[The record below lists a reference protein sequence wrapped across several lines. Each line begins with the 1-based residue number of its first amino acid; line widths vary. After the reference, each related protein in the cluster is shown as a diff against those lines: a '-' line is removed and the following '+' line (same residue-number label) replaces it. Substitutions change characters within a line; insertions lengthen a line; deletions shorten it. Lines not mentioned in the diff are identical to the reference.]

1 MTSLLRNE
9 RCGILFWNKKKAPEL
24 SAPSGIG
31 AADFAGAGTPLKFN
45 SVDFRDGQQSL
56 FATRLTTA
64 DMIPLLE
71 QMDAVGYDSM
81 EMWGGA
87 TFDVAVRFLKD
98 DPWERVRT
106 FKKYVKKTP
115 LKMVLRGQN
124 LVGYK
129 AYPDDV
135 VEAFIAQAAEAGI
148 DVFLTFDALQDL
160 RNCETA
166 FKAIKKAGKKIEGS
180 VQYNV
185 SPFHT
190 TEVFVQN
197 ALEQEQMGASLM
209 HVEDMAGLMTPEAAY
224 ELITALKKALKIP
237 VHLHCHC
244 TGGMAEM
251 AYWEAIRAGVDGL
264 DVCVSSMSMGP
275 SLPPIESYLAA
286 LKGTSRDPKID
297 LGQFADINK
306 KFAEL
311 RRKYADFG
319 TKLVGV
325 DVGCLQ
331 HQIPG
336 GMLSNLTSQLKEQHA
351 EDKFYDVLEEVP
363 RVRKDLGEPPLV
375 TPSSQIVGTQA
386 VFNVLMGERYKVAT
400 KETKDVLL
408 GKYGQTVKPFNPE
421 VVDKV
426 LGDEKKNAITCRPAD
441 LLEPELDKIEAEMKQ
456 WKQQDEDVLSYALFP
471 QVATEFFKYREA
483 QQKKVDATIADTKN
497 GAYPV

>member
-166 FKAIKKAGKKIEGS
+166 FKAIKKAGRKIEGS

-400 KETKDVLL
+400 QETKDILS
-408 GKYGQTVKPFNPE
+408 GKYGKTAKPFNPD
-421 VVDKV
+421 VVKKV
-426 LGDEKKNAITCRPAD
+426 LGDNPEVITCRPAD
-441 LLEPELDKIEAEMKQ
+441 LIPDELDTLRKECAQ
-456 WKQQDEDVLSYALFP
+456 WIQQDEDVLSYALFP
-471 QVATEFFKYREA
+471 QVATEFFKYRQA
-483 QQKKVDATIADTKN
+483 QQTKVDQTIADTEN
-497 GAYPV
+497 GSYPV